1 MRKLNLLFGLVLVLM
16 AYNSAKAQQE
26 SIMTDISEAYIAKLV
41 ARAEAN
47 YPMFKANQNRIN
59 AAQANV
65 SKAKMSYLEAFTFSY
80 IYQPN
85 GVNTLNSAGN
95 NNSNYTFNGIQAGIY
110 FNLGTFLEKPFAVKE
125 ARQQLEIANNEQNTY
140 YLTITNEVKKRYY
153 TYVGAIALLKYATQ
167 SSVDAQSLFN
177 DIKHKFEKGEATF
190 DDYTKAQTSL
200 TTTYQSKIQAETALL
215 IAKASVEELLG
226 DKLENIR

>member
-1 MRKLNLLFGLVLVLM
+1 MRKLNLLFGLVMVLM
-16 AYNSAKAQQE
+16 VFNSAKAQQE
-26 SIMTDISEAYIAKLV
+26 SIMADISEAYIAKLV

-47 YPMFKANQNRIN
+47 YPMFKANQARVE

-65 SKAKMSYLEAFTFSY
+65 GKAKMSYLEALTFSY

-85 GVNTLNSAGN
+85 GVNTIDGAGN
-95 NNSNYTFNGIQAGIY
+95 KNANYTFNGIQAGVY
-110 FNLGTFLEKPFAVKE
+110 FNLGTFLEKPYAVKE
-125 ARQQLEIANNEQNTY
+125 AKHQLEIASNDQNTY

-153 TYVGAIALLKYATQ
+153 TYVGAIALVKYATQ
-167 SSVDAQSLFN
+167 STVDAQTLFN
-177 DIKHKFEKGEATF
+177 EMKNKFGKGEATF
-190 DDYTKAQTSL
+190 DEYTKAQTSL
-200 TTTYQSKIQAETALL
+200 TTTYQSKVQAETSLL